1 MTVLVGKFT
10 SQAAFVG
17 KFRQVSE
24 YGLEKLA
31 QLIFKPKTVIIPN
44 HLGITYKGQRAS
56 LQLLGFVRKVWK

>member
-31 QLIFKPKTVIIPN
+31 QLIFRPESKSPK
-44 HLGITYKGQRAS
+44 RS
-56 LQLLGFVRKVWK
+56 